1 MRLAAK
7 IGPALRSVQARIHID
22 ARRYPWLQ
30 TIVIVLTSGLVF
42 GIVFSLSISTFL
54 RDDLSVCWP
63 VAGIQAAA
71 LLRIPRRYWIS
82 VIAGMIISQVILEW
96 WEPMDEILVDTFAD
110 AVEVGLAAF
119 CLPALNGLPE
129 WIKQPRLLQRFLLWP
144 TILGPALTGLP
155 VAAVFAHE
163 LHVTFWSYWER
174 WFAGDMLGIVLWL
187 PLGVVLMSRE
197 TYALFQWKQLP
208 RTLGLLGAL
217 WATGGFIFHIKP
229 TPLAFAFMPLFL
241 LIALKLGFSG
251 SAIAVN
257 VLCIISAT
265 GTLQHLGPF
274 GFIQEPFSVTALQVF
289 LASAMLMSFPISIIL
304 LQRDDFERE
313 SKAAYARME
322 QLAIC
327 DGLTGLANR
336 RRFDT
341 VFAEEWRRAMRDR
354 QPLAVMMIDVD
365 CFKLYNDVYGHLAG
379 DDCLRQIGD
388 SIKNTLKRAG
398 DLSARYGGEEFVVL
412 MPRTDVHGVI
422 EVAETIR
429 LQVEAL
435 HLEHERNPHQIVT
448 ISIGCASLIPNPSI
462 LPETLLEAA
471 DQLLY
476 AAKQGGRNRV
486 ATHLPTAA
494 RPSTMS
500 RAS

>member
-1 MRLAAK
+1 MRLSVK
-7 IGPALRSVQARIHID
+7 IRLAWRSFLARVHID

-30 TIVIVLTSGLVF
+30 TLVIILASGLMF
-42 GIVFSLSISTFL
+42 GVIFSLSISTFL

-63 VAGIQAAA
+63 VVGIQAAA
-71 LLRIPRRYWIS
+71 LVRIPRRFWLP
-82 VIAGMIISQVILEW
+82 VITGMVFSQVFLEW
-96 WEPMDEILVDTFAD
+96 WEPMDEILVDTFCD
-110 AVEVGLAAF
+110 VIEVALAAF
-119 CLPALNGLPE
+119 CLPALNGLSD

-144 TILGPALTGLP
+144 AILGPAFTGLP
-155 VAAVFAHE
+155 VAAIFSHE
-163 LHVTFWSYWER
+163 LHVTFWSYWQR
-174 WFAGDMLGIVLWL
+174 WFSGDMLGIVLWL
-187 PLGVVLMSRE
+187 PLGVVLMSRQ
-197 TYALFQWKQLP
+197 TYDLFKWNQLP

-217 WATGGFIFHIKP
+217 WGAGGFIFHVRP

-241 LIALKLGFSG
+241 LVALKLGFSG

-265 GTLQHLGPF
+265 GTLHHHGPF
-274 GFIQEPFSVTALQVF
+274 GFISEPFSVTTLQLF

-341 VFAEEWRRAMRDR
+341 VFAEEWRRATRER

-379 DDCLRQIGD
+379 DDCLRQIAD
-388 SIKNTLKRAG
+388 SINRTLKRAG
-398 DLSARYGGEEFVVL
+398 DLVARFGGEEFVVL
-412 MPRTDVHGVI
+412 MPRTDVRGVV
-422 EVAETIR
+422 EVAEMVR
-429 LQVEAL
+429 FQVEIL
-435 HLEHERNPHQIVT
+435 QLEHQRNPHQIVT
-448 ISIGCASLIPNPSI
+448 ISIGCSSLVPNPSI

-486 ATHLPTAA
+486 ATHLPATLPKA
-494 RPSTMS
+494 MS
-500 RAS
+500 HAS